1 MTMSTMMQLE
11 DEKLFNAIL
20 RINSKM
26 FGLILGLLT
35 GSVIFI
41 ATNWLVLKGGY
52 TDETGHY
59 IVGPHLQLLS
69 QFFIGYTVSF
79 AGSVIGFAY
88 GFACGTLAGASIGSI
103 YNKLVQLRNT
113 KP

>member
-1 MTMSTMMQLE
+1 MPTMMKLE

-20 RINSKM
+20 RINSKI
-26 FGLILGLLT
+26 FGLILGLLM
-35 GSVIFI
+35 GSTIFI

-52 TDETGHY
+52 TDEAGHY

-69 QFFIGYTVSF
+69 QFFIGYSVSF
-79 AGSVIGFAY
+79 VGSAIGFIY

-113 KP
+113 TA

>member
-1 MTMSTMMQLE
+1 MTMPTMMKLE

-20 RINSKM
+20 RINSKI
-26 FGLILGLLT
+26 FGLILGLLM
-35 GSVIFI
+35 GSTIFI

-52 TDETGHY
+52 TDEAGHY

-69 QFFIGYTVSF
+69 QFFIGYSVSF
-79 AGSVIGFAY
+79 VGSVIGFTY

-113 KP
+113 TA

>member
-1 MTMSTMMQLE
+1 MSTMMQLE

>member
-1 MTMSTMMQLE
+1 MPTMMQLE

-26 FGLILGLLT
+26 FGLILGLLM
-35 GSVIFI
+35 GSAIFI

-52 TDETGHY
+52 TDEAGHY

-69 QFFIGYTVSF
+69 QFFIGYSVSF
-79 AGSVIGFAY
+79 VGSVIGFAY
-88 GFACGTLAGASIGSI
+88 GFTCGTLAGALIGVI
-103 YNKLVQLRNT
+103 YSKMVQFRNY
-113 KP
+113 PS

>member
-1 MTMSTMMQLE
+1 MSTMMQIE

>member
-1 MTMSTMMQLE
+1 MATMMQTE
-11 DEKLFNAIL
+11 DDKLFNAIL

-35 GSVIFI
+35 GSVIFV

-69 QFFIGYTVSF
+69 QFFVGYTVSF

>member
-1 MTMSTMMQLE
+1 MPTLMQIE

-20 RINSKM
+20 RINSKV

-52 TDETGHY
+52 ADETGHY

-69 QFFIGYTVSF
+69 QFFIGYSVSF
-79 AGSVIGFAY
+79 VGSFIGFAY
-88 GFACGTLAGASIGSI
+88 GFACGTLAGASIAII
-103 YNKLVQLRNT
+103 YNKLVQLRKT
-113 KP
+113 KV

>member
-1 MTMSTMMQLE
+1 MATMMQTE
-11 DEKLFNAIL
+11 DDKLFNAIL

-35 GSVIFI
+35 GSAIFI

-52 TDETGHY
+52 TDEAGQY

-69 QFFIGYTVSF
+69 QYFIGYTVSF
-79 AGSVIGFAY
+79 AGSFIGFAY
-88 GFACGTLAGASIGSI
+88 GFACGTLAGATIGSI
-103 YNKLVQLRNT
+103 YNKLVQFRNT
-113 KP
+113 AV

>member
-1 MTMSTMMQLE
+1 MSTMMQLE

-52 TDETGHY
+52 TDETGRY

-113 KP
+113 KA